1 MTEPPPPDR
10 PADAPDPPGIEVNDA
25 FFLALRK
32 IAKELEH
39 ARTELM
45 QVHGMLRCLADV
57 LKYADDDDSVMHS
70 DVAIV
75 AARLLND
82 VVTNLE
88 LTKSQIPTNKEMARS
103 VMGESDKYVE
113 V

>member
-1 MTEPPPPDR
+1 MSSQAS
-10 PADAPDPPGIEVNDA
+10 PADAPDPPGIEVNGA
-25 FFLALRK
+25 FFVTLEK
-32 IAKELEH
+32 VAKELEA

-45 QVHGMLRCLADV
+45 QLHAMLRCLADV

-75 AARLLND
+75 VARLLND
-82 VVTNLE
+82 VVTDLE
-88 LTKSQIPTNKEMARS
+88 VTKNQIPTNKEMARS
-103 VMGESDKYVE
+103 VMGEFDKEVE

>member
-1 MTEPPPPDR
+1 MAEPPPSDR
-10 PADAPDPPGIEVNDA
+10 LADTPDPPGIEVSDA
-25 FFLALRK
+25 FFLALEK
-32 IAKELEH
+32 IAKELED

-45 QVHGMLRCLADV
+45 QLHGMLRCLADV

-70 DVAIV
+70 DVATV
-75 AARLLND
+75 VARLLND

-88 LTKSQIPTNKEMARS
+88 VTKSQIPTNKEMARS
-103 VMGESDKYVE
+103 VMGESDKEVE